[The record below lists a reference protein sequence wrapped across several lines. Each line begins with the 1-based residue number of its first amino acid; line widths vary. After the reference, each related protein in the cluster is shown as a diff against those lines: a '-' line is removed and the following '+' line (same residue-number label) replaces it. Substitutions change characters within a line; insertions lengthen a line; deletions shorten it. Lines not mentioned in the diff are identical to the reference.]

1 MDVFENNTNNITNNT
16 TNKTINVVNTL
27 SYNERKMFKE
37 SFTICYLIL
46 FGTAAITFIE
56 ALRNTNV
63 HARHILN
70 LETAVSLTAGV
81 VYGMF
86 REETNKQDFNLEE
99 IIHYRYID
107 WAITTPMLLLILVLF
122 IDFHSSSKLRI
133 NIYILIIVLNYIML
147 LFGYMGER
155 KLMDKRTAQT
165 IGFIALG
172 SMLFVI
178 YYYFLKHSKNI
189 APLVLFIIFSI
200 VWSLY
205 GVAAE
210 LDEKNKNLMYNALD
224 ILSKVFFG
232 LGLWSYYGGIFKF

>member
-1 MDVFENNTNNITNNT
+1 MELIS
-16 TNKTINVVNTL
+16 NKDTISN
-27 SYNERKMFKE
+27 NERQMFKQ
-37 SFTICYLIL
+37 SFTMCYLIL

-70 LETAVSLTAGV
+70 LETAVSLTAGFT
-81 VYGMF
+81 YGWF
-86 REETNKQDFNLEE
+86 REATNKPDFNLEE
-99 IIHYRYID
+99 LTSYRYID
-107 WAITTPMLLLILVLF
+107 WAITTPMLLLVLVLF
-122 IDFHSSSKLRI
+122 IDFHSTSKLRI
-133 NIYILIIVLNYIML
+133 SIYILIIVLNYIML
-147 LFGYMGER
+147 WFGYMGER
-155 KLMDKRTAQT
+155 KLIDKRTAQT

-172 SMLFVI
+172 AMLFVI
-178 YYYFLKHSKNI
+178 YYYFLIHRKNI
-189 APLVLFIIFSI
+189 APLILFVIFSI